1 MVWGIQWSSFSQL
14 EMTVILLMLLN
25 CWKKS
30 KSVEAMYW
38 RIALTVLG
46 QSGNTS
52 QSHGASYMIPPQSNV
67 FEPWPVDWH
76 LYKERHLVDFSRL
89 KYAAMNLKKTGSLER
104 EASSVPSVFLFSSS
118 RFMPKFLPF
127 PSEYKGSLTD

>member
-1 MVWGIQWSSFSQL
+1 MVWGTQWSSFSQL

-76 LYKERHLVDFSRL
+76 LYKERHLVDFFEAYVSCHAPE
-89 KYAAMNLKKTGSLER
+89 KAGSLER

-118 RFMPKFLPF
+118 RFMPKLLPS

>member
-89 KYAAMNLKKTGSLER
+89 KYAAMNLKKLALWSGRPALS
-104 EASSVPSVFLFSSS
+104 PLF
-118 RFMPKFLPF
+118 FYFPLPVLCQN
-127 PSEYKGSLTD
+127 SCLLLLNTRVL